1 MSVYKVMQPVME
13 TLIWVHRASSAK
25 EAKRWVQVINEAK
38 DAAVRMR
45 SVEAK
50 QRRRTSGIGY

>member
-1 MSVYKVMQPVME
+1 MQPVME